1 MAHGPNLHSLPHTSE
16 GALDTTGIL
25 DALAELRRALRER
38 VSEVATMTES
48 EVMAT
53 ADSVHKI
60 YARATAQIS
69 DLKNQL
75 SRFTSNDSKNDT
87 VGAIEKQLLAV
98 EAYLREMDGRIDDQQ
113 RLSSDAA
120 SYADQIMRAAQE
132 IQKLT
137 ARAHMLAL
145 NARIEA
151 TRTTRG
157 DSHGFS
163 VIAVEMKQLSTAIAT
178 TNTTIQKLAR
188 DMGAVLPR
196 IDGGIREMRSQ
207 SRDFSEAL
215 GSTMRTL
222 GEKTEQQR
230 GEIAQALNTSDV
242 TMGAIVEASQNA
254 LSHLQFQDAVA
265 QGLMRLD
272 RHVLETQVA
281 ICRAVAADDL
291 ISTLEPPMHVE
302 IGGEKAVRSENAGE
316 VMLF

>member
-1 MAHGPNLHSLPHTSE
+1 MLPD
-16 GALDTTGIL
+16 ALDAGAVL
-25 DALAELRRALRER
+25 EGLADLRRALRER
-38 VSEVATMTES
+38 VQEVAAMTEG

-53 ADSVHKI
+53 AESVHKI
-60 YARATAQIS
+60 YARATSQIS
-69 DLKNQL
+69 DLKEQL
-75 SRFTSNDSKNDT
+75 SRFTSHDSKSDI
-87 VGAIEKQLLAV
+87 VGAIEKQLVAV
-98 EAYLREMDGRIDDQQ
+98 EAYLREMDGRIDNQQ
-113 RLSSDAA
+113 SLSGDAA

-151 TRTTRG
+151 TRSNRG

-178 TNTTIQKLAR
+178 TNTNIQKLAR

-196 IDGGIREMRSQ
+196 IDTGIREMRSQ
-207 SRDFSEAL
+207 SREFSESL
-215 GSTMRTL
+215 GATMRSL
-222 GEKTEQQR
+222 GEKSEEQR
-230 GEIAQALNTSDV
+230 REIAQALQTSDL

-272 RHVLETQVA
+272 RHVLETQMA
-281 ICRAVAADDL
+281 ICRALQADDV
-291 ISTLEPPMHVE
+291 IATLEAPMHVE
-302 IGGEKAVRSENAGE
+302 IGGEKAVRNEKAGE
-316 VMLF
+316 VLLF